1 MQSVDLIIKARWII
15 PIIPENTILDEHA
28 LAISGD
34 KIVGLCT
41 WDQADL
47 LYRANE
53 IIELADHA
61 LIPGLIN
68 AHSHA
73 AMTLF
78 RGYAD
83 DHSLDVW
90 LNDHIWP
97 AEGKWVNQQFV
108 RDGTNIA
115 MAEMIRSGTT
125 CFADMYYFPEIVCD
139 AIVKAGMRA
148 QIAFPILDFPTAW
161 GSGPDEYFTKGQ
173 QLINEQRNNPRVT
186 VGFGPHAP
194 YTVSDEP
201 FKRIA
206 ELANAYNAPIQ
217 IHLHEIASEVTN
229 ETDNNKPRPI
239 ERLQN
244 LGILTPST
252 QCVHMTQVNDTDI
265 SILQTTG
272 AHVVHCPESNLK
284 LASGLCPVQ
293 TLLDNN
299 INVALGT
306 DGATSNNDLNMFGE
320 MRTAALLAKSVSGNP
335 GALNAHQT
343 LKMAT
348 LNGAKALGI
357 DKLVGSIEIGKQADL
372 VAINLSDLES
382 LPLYNPVSQLVYTD
396 VGHRV
401 SHVWVDGK
409 SLLEQRQ
416 LTTLNKKE
424 LIETALYWQ
433 KKIST

>member
-15 PIIPENTILDEHA
+15 PVIPENTILDEHA
-28 LAISGD
+28 LAIIGD

-41 WDQADL
+41 WEQVDQLYSADSV
-47 LYRANE
+47 
-53 IIELADHA
+53 IELTDHA

-73 AMTLF
+73 AMTLL

-83 DHSLDVW
+83 DQSLEVW

-97 AEGKWVNQQFV
+97 AEGKWVSEQFV
-108 RDGTNIA
+108 RDGTDIA

-125 CFADMYYFPEIVCD
+125 CFADMYFFPEVACD
-139 AIVKAGMRA
+139 AVTKAGMRA
-148 QIAFPILDFPTAW
+148 QITFPILDFPTAW
-161 GSGPDEYFTKGQ
+161 GSGPDEYFSKGQ
-173 QLINEQRNNPRVT
+173 QLLKDQHDNPRIT

-201 FKRIA
+201 FKKIV
-206 ELANAYNAPIQ
+206 ELANIYNAPIQ
-217 IHLHEIASEVTN
+217 IHLHETAGEISN
-229 ETDNNKPRPI
+229 EIDNNKPRPS

-244 LGILTPST
+244 LGVLTPRT
-252 QCVHMTQVNDTDI
+252 QCVHMTQVNDIDI

-293 TLLDNN
+293 SLLDNN

-306 DGATSNNDLNMFGE
+306 DGAASNNDLNMFGE

-335 GALNAHQT
+335 GALNAHQA

-348 LNGAKALGI
+348 SEQTSGLTRTHQSHLSSMDSGI
-357 DKLVGSIEIGKQADL
+357 PVDMKYIVPFQSGTGDGNTVDL
-372 VAINLSDLES
+372 PSQQVAFSQNAMEYQMS
-382 LPLYNPVSQLVYTD
+382 LRFL
-396 VGHRV
+396 
-401 SHVWVDGK
+401 DGK
-409 SLLEQRQ
+409 IKGLLS
-416 LTTLNKKE
+416 
-424 LIETALYWQ
+424 AL
-433 KKIST
+433 KGE